1 MDDWAEYLHILI
13 LLEDPSILWCSRN
26 TEVSYGSKK
35 KKEKEKFYSST
46 TFHFPGGGL
55 YY

>member
-35 KKEKEKFYSST
+35 KEKEKFYSST